1 MQMCNIRCFNER
13 LRLDWSSIAMATE
26 LSNRQNALTPNDLKY
41 ITAFLSTVFGGIMN
55 ATAPLH
61 KRGIEASVMELS
73 RTFWTVCYRNP
84 GNRCETQT
92 SLK

>member
-26 LSNRQNALTPNDLKY
+26 LSNRQMTNAHDLKY

-55 ATAPLH
+55 ASTITQAMAARPRLH
-61 KRGIEASVMELS
+61 
-73 RTFWTVCYRNP
+73 
-84 GNRCETQT
+84 
-92 SLK
+92 LK